1 MRCLTDVGRLVTD
14 QDAVELNGNREMPGG
29 PQVVAWLGLGTVVYV
44 ALGLLGRATI
54 PDGEVLSL
62 VWPAAGVAMLM
73 FGLTPLRWWWL
84 AAVLVAGA
92 AVPVNFLTGA
102 SASQAAVFAVSNV
115 LQGVVAVLLLRVLA
129 AHLLGAG
136 GKGPLERLQD
146 FWAVLASCVVAALA
160 GAVVGRLGR
169 ALLGAWTL
177 GDGVVWWA
185 RNASGSVAVFT
196 TGILAIATW
205 QQIRHPGGT
214 AEFRESL
221 RARGTEMLLIVTM
234 TLLLYLAFF
243 VDPWLPVAFPL
254 LVPTVWVGLRFAPTS
269 VALHS
274 LAVSGA
280 VVVFTLA
287 GRGPFATLETWDQEV
302 LVSQLFVGLVFCLGT
317 LLALS
322 RGERL
327 ALTRTLAAAQQA
339 AQRQAELMSTIID
352 SMHDGV
358 SVIDERGQVVRRN
371 PAGEAMV
378 QGHPSAPA
386 HTGDY
391 RFVMQRL
398 DGREL
403 SGQDFPWAR
412 AMTGNDVVDEDIVI
426 VFDDGTPSRTFSVSA
441 RRLPSTNGNGQK
453 QAVVIYHDVTTDRA
467 QRSEL
472 ESFAGVVA
480 HDLLGPLTMVEGWAE
495 MLASDLTDNGSLAG
509 PDASPKVDRIRAG
522 AQGMRQ
528 LIQNLL
534 ESSTSRHQKLHCTV
548 VDLDSM
554 ARSVAE
560 HRPEMTRIAAPYVE
574 VAPLPEVYADG
585 AMVRRLLDNL
595 IGNAIK
601 YVPPGEVAHV
611 TVTARSVDHM
621 VEVTVADQGIGI
633 PEDQRDRVFE
643 SFHRATGAT
652 EYDGHGIGLSVCKRI
667 VERHGGRISAQPPLG
682 ERGARIVFSLPAARA
697 VAPRQCDQLRDQ
709 RDQ

>member
-1 MRCLTDVGRLVTD
+1 MRCLTDAGRLVTD
-14 QDAVELNGNREMPGG
+14 QGAVVGNGRATPGG
-29 PQVVAWLGLGTVVYV
+29 LTVVAWLAMGTVLYV
-44 ALGLLGRATI
+44 ALGLLGRITI

-73 FGLTPLRWWWL
+73 FGLTPPRWWWL
-84 AAVLVAGA
+84 VAVLVAA
-92 AVPVNFLTGA
+92 SAVPVNLLTGA
-102 SASQAAVFAVSNV
+102 SASQVGVFAVSNV
-115 LQGVVAVLLLRVLA
+115 SQGVTAVLLLRALA
-129 AHLLGAG
+129 PHLLGAG
-136 GKGPLERLQD
+136 GTDPLERLHD

-160 GAVVGRLGR
+160 GAVVGGVGR
-169 ALLGAWTL
+169 GLLGDWTV

-185 RNASGSVAVFT
+185 RNAAGSIALFT
-196 TGILAIATW
+196 SGILALAAW
-205 QQIRHPGGT
+205 QRTRRPGAT
-214 AEFRESL
+214 AELGASF
-221 RARGTEMLLIVTM
+221 RARGTEMALIVTV

-254 LVPTVWVGLRFAPTS
+254 LVPTVWVGLRFTPMS
-269 VALHS
+269 VAWHS
-274 LAVSGA
+274 LAVSAA

-302 LVSQLFVGLVFCLGT
+302 LISQLFIGMVFCLGT
-317 LLALS
+317 LLALG

-327 ALTRTLAAAQQA
+327 GLTSTLASAQQA
-339 AQRQAELMSTIID
+339 AQSQAELMSTIID

-371 PAGEAMV
+371 PAGAAMV
-378 QGHPSAPA
+378 QGHTTAPA
-386 HTGDY
+386 HTAEY

-403 SGQDFPWAR
+403 SGQEAPWAR
-412 AMTGNDVVDEDIVI
+412 ALAGRDVTDEDVVI

-441 RRLPSTNGNGQK
+441 RRLPSRNGNGLK

-467 QRSEL
+467 QRSKL

-480 HDLLGPLTMVEGWAE
+480 HDLLGPLSMVEGWAE
-495 MLASDLTDNGSLAG
+495 MLAADLTDNDSLAQA
-509 PDASPKVDRIRAG
+509 DATPKVDRILTG
-522 AQGMRQ
+522 AQGMRR
-528 LIQNLL
+528 LIDDLL
-534 ESSTSRHQKLHCTV
+534 ESSTSRDQKLHYAV

-560 HRPEMTRIAAPYVE
+560 HRPEMTSSAAPYVE
-574 VAPLPEVYADG
+574 VVALPEVYADG

-601 YVPPGEVAHV
+601 YVVPGEVAHV
-611 TVTARSVDHM
+611 TVTARSVDDM
-621 VEVTVADQGIGI
+621 VEVTVADEGIGI
-633 PEDQRDRVFE
+633 PADQRERVFE
-643 SFHRATGAT
+643 AFHRATGAR
-652 EYDGHGIGLSVCKRI
+652 EYEGHGIGLSVCKRI

-682 ERGARIVFSLPAARA
+682 ERGTRIVFSLPAMHA
-697 VAPRQCDQLRDQ
+697 VTPPAA
-709 RDQ
+709 

>member
-1 MRCLTDVGRLVTD
+1 MNG
-14 QDAVELNGNREMPGG
+14 QDAVEVNGDHEMPTGTK
-29 PQVVAWLGLGTVVYV
+29 VVAWLGLGTVAYV

-73 FGLTPLRWWWL
+73 FGLTPRRWWWL
-84 AAVLVAGA
+84 AALLVAGA
-92 AVPVNFLTGA
+92 ALPVNFLTGA
-102 SASQAAVFAVSNV
+102 SASQTAVFAVSNV
-115 LQGVVAVLLLRVLA
+115 LQGVVAVLLLRALA
-129 AHLLGAG
+129 PHLLGAG
-136 GKGPLERLQD
+136 GKDPLERLQD

-160 GAVVGRLGR
+160 GAVVGGVGR
-169 ALLGAWTL
+169 GLLGDWTL

-185 RNASGSVAVFT
+185 RNAAGSVALFT
-196 TGILAIATW
+196 TGILALATW
-205 QQIRHPGGT
+205 HRTRRPGGT
-214 AEFRESL
+214 AELGAIL
-221 RARGTEMLLIVTM
+221 RARATEMLLIITVTA
-234 TLLLYLAFF
+234 LLYLAFF

-274 LAVSGA
+274 LAVSAA

-287 GRGPFATLETWDQEV
+287 GHGPFATLDTWAQEV

-327 ALTRTLAAAQQA
+327 ALTRTLATAQRAAQN
-339 AQRQAELMSTIID
+339 QAELMSTIID

-358 SVIDERGQVVRRN
+358 SVIDERGRVVLRN
-371 PAGEAMV
+371 AAGAAMV
-378 QGHPSAPA
+378 QGHPTAPS

-403 SGQDFPWAR
+403 SGQDLPWAR
-412 AMTGNDVVDEDIVI
+412 AMVGDDVADEDIVI

-441 RRLPSTNGNGQK
+441 RRLPSMNGTGHQ
-453 QAVVIYHDVTTDRA
+453 QAVVIYHDVTADRA

-495 MLASDLTDNGSLAG
+495 MLASDLSDNGSLAG
-509 PDASPKVDRIRAG
+509 PDASPKVDRIRVG

-528 LIQNLL
+528 LIQDLL
-534 ESSTSRHQKLHCTV
+534 ESSTSRDQTLRSTV

-560 HRPEMTRIAAPYVE
+560 HRPEMTSSAAPDVE
-574 VAPLPEVYADG
+574 VASLPEVYADG

-601 YVPPGEVAHV
+601 YVVPGEVAHV
-611 TVTARSVDHM
+611 TVTARDVDDM
-621 VEVTVADQGIGI
+621 VEVTVADEGIGI
-633 PEDQRDRVFE
+633 PADQRDRVFE
-643 SFHRATGAT
+643 AFQRAAGAT

-667 VERHGGRISAQPPLG
+667 VERHGGRISAEPPLG
-682 ERGARIVFSLPAARA
+682 ERGARIVFTLPASRA
-697 VAPRQCDQLRDQ
+697 AAPPAASPTP
-709 RDQ
+709 